1 MDKIISMKDI
11 RLSLSAI
18 AKRAEAGERF
28 IVVRDS
34 KPVFRIEPCATE
46 TSGFERKITF
56 SEFTAKV
63 DRVRESDGTEWT
75 PDAVEKVI
83 QEMYHERKKGLE
95 GKGQVRGG
103 ERQRGLQ
110 A

>member
-11 RLSLSAI
+11 RLSLATI

-28 IVVRDS
+28 VVVRDS
-34 KPVFRIEPCATE
+34 KPVFRIEPCSADA
-46 TSGFERKITF
+46 SQMDKKISF

-63 DRVRESDGTEWT
+63 DRVREPDGMEWT
-75 PDAVEKVI
+75 PAAVEKVI
-83 QEMYHERKKGLE
+83 QEMYHERDKGA
-95 GKGQVRGG
+95 GRQRKTRGG
-103 ERQRGLQ
+103 ERPGGSL